1 MIQIDL
7 PTLVK
12 RLNLFSRQAL
22 EMAASECM
30 SQQAAEITVSHV
42 LIQML
47 AMPRSDLRVIT
58 RQGDI
63 GMEELR
69 QALTVENYTTARSAD
84 SYPAFSPMLVEW
96 LKEGWLLASA
106 EMQHSE
112 LRGGV
117 LLLALLHSPLRY
129 IPPAA
134 AQLLTGI
141 NRDRLQQDFVQW
153 TQESAESVVPD
164 ADCKG
169 AGALTDVADS
179 LLARYAK
186 NMTED
191 ARNDRLDPV
200 LCRDHE
206 IDLMIDILCRR
217 RKNNPVVVGEA
228 GVGKSAL
235 IEGLALRIVAGQVP
249 DKLKNTDIMTLD
261 LGALQAGASVKGEF
275 EKRFKG
281 LMAEVISSPV
291 PVILFIDEAHT
302 LIGAGNQQGGLDISN
317 LLKPALARGELKT
330 IAATTWSEYK
340 KYFEKD
346 AALSR
351 RFQLVK
357 VSEPNAA
364 EATIILRGLSAVYEQ
379 SHGVLIDD
387 DALQAAATLSER
399 YLSGR
404 QLPDKA
410 IDVLDTACAR
420 VAINLSSPPKQIS
433 ALTTLSHQQEA
444 EIRQLERELRI
455 GLRTNTS
462 RMTEVLVQYDETLTA
477 LDELEAAWHQQ
488 QTLVQEIIALRQ
500 QLLGMAEDDAASLP
514 HVDAVEDTPP
524 ESEQDN
530 TGAKL
535 ADEAGSEQPEETAET
550 VSPVQRLAQL
560 TAELDA
566 LHNDRLLVS
575 PHVDKK
581 QIAAVIAEWTGVP
594 LNRLSQNEMSVIT
607 DLPVWLGDTIK
618 GQDLAIASL
627 HKHLLTARADLRRP
641 GRPLGAFLLAGPSG
655 VGKTETVLQLAELL
669 YGGRQYLTTINMS
682 EFQEKHTVS
691 RLIGSPPGYV
701 GYGEGGVLTEAIRQK
716 PYSVVLL
723 DEVEKAHPDVL
734 NLFYQAFDK
743 GEMADGEGRLIDCK
757 NIVFFLT
764 SNLGYQVIVEHAD
777 DPETM
782 QEVLYPVLADFFKPA
797 LLARMEVVP
806 YQSLK
811 TRALGVLPA
820 DLNLRDQVGPTFDQ
834 VFTSA
839 DDNKLVVPQF
849 LTRYGLQSYFVKQR
863 DELVELTAMDSWVLN
878 LTRSVKYSD
887 ADRAEIQR
895 QLTEQYISDYTATW
909 RAGMD
914 NLNIRNFESIGQL
927 TGALEQ
933 VISGDLPLQRALTVL
948 RDNTQP
954 GVFSEKLSAKER
966 EEALAE
972 PDYQL
977 LTRLGHE
984 FAPENSTLA
993 VQKDKESTMQ
1003 AVYQQLTELHRY
1015 LLAIQNA
1022 PVPGKSALKAVQLRL
1037 DQNSSDPIFATRQM
1051 AKTLPAPLNRW
1062 VGRLADQAWHV
1073 VMVEAVHY
1081 MEVDWRD
1088 SVVKPFNE
1096 QLANNY
1102 PFNPRSAQDASLDAF
1117 ERFFKPDGILDT
1129 FYQQNLKLFIDNDLS
1144 LEDGDNS
1151 VIIREDIIAQLKTAQ
1166 KIRDIFFSKQN
1177 GLGTSFAVET
1187 VSLSGNKRRSV
1198 LNLDGQLVDYSQG
1211 RNYTAHLVWPNN
1223 MREGNESKLTL
1234 VGANGGAP
1242 RSISFS
1248 GPWAQFRLF
1257 GAGQLTGVQDGN
1269 FTVRFSVDG
1278 GAMTYRVHIRCSSN
1292 CYRLTTPLRAQ
1303 QRCGWPHLNSKT
1315 MSAGCNNF
1323 LIPPR
1328 YSRWKPGCR

>member
-12 RLNLFSRQAL
+12 RLNLFSRQSL

-42 LIQML
+42 LMQML

-58 RQGDI
+58 RQSDI

-69 QALTVENYTTARSAD
+69 QALTVEKYPTARSAD

-96 LKEGWLLASA
+96 LKESWLLASA

-134 AQLLTGI
+134 ARLLTGI
-141 NRDRLQQDFVQW
+141 NRDRLQQDFAQW
-153 TQESAESVVPD
+153 TLESAESVVPD
-164 ADCKG
+164 AEGKG
-169 AGALTDVADS
+169 AGTLTDAADS
-179 LLARYAK
+179 LLARYTK
-186 NMTED
+186 NMTAD
-191 ARNDRLDPV
+191 ARNGRLDPV

-235 IEGLALRIVAGQVP
+235 IEGLALRIVADQVP

-420 VAINLSSPPKQIS
+420 VAINLSSPPKRIS

-444 EIRQLERELRI
+444 EIRQLKRELRI
-455 GLRTNTS
+455 GLRTDTS
-462 RMTEVLVQYDETLTA
+462 RMTGVLEQYDETLTA

-488 QTLVQEIIALRQ
+488 QALVREIIALRQ
-500 QLLGMAEDDAASLP
+500 QLLGVAEDNAASLSDA
-514 HVDAVEDTPP
+514 DAVEDTPS

-530 TGAKL
+530 IGVAP
-535 ADEAGSEQPEETAET
+535 ADEAGSAQPEETAET

-560 TAELDA
+560 TAQLDA
-566 LHNDRLLVS
+566 LHNDQLLVS

-618 GQDLAIASL
+618 GQDLAITSL

-782 QEVLYPVLADFFKPA
+782 QEALYPVLADFFKPA

-806 YQSLK
+806 YLPLSKETLATIIAGK
-811 TRALGVLPA
+811 LARLDNVLRSRFAAEVIIEPEVTDEIMSRVTRAENGARMLESVIDGDMLPP
-820 DLNLRDQVGPTFDQ
+820 LSL
-834 VFTSA
+834 
-839 DDNKLVVPQF
+839 L
-849 LTRYGLQSYFVKQR
+849 LLQKMAAN
-863 DELVELTAMDSWVLN
+863 TAIA
-878 LTRSVKYSD
+878 R
-887 ADRAEIQR
+887 
-895 QLTEQYISDYTATW
+895 
-909 RAGMD
+909 
-914 NLNIRNFESIGQL
+914 IR
-927 TGALEQ
+927 
-933 VISGDLPLQRALTVL
+933 
-948 RDNTQP
+948 
-954 GVFSEKLSAKER
+954 LSAADGAFTADVEDAR
-966 EEALAE
+966 DDESVTE
-972 PDYQL
+972 DD
-977 LTRLGHE
+977 
-984 FAPENSTLA
+984 A
-993 VQKDKESTMQ
+993 V
-1003 AVYQQLTELHRY
+1003 L
-1015 LLAIQNA
+1015 
-1022 PVPGKSALKAVQLRL
+1022 
-1037 DQNSSDPIFATRQM
+1037 
-1051 AKTLPAPLNRW
+1051 
-1062 VGRLADQAWHV
+1062 
-1073 VMVEAVHY
+1073 
-1081 MEVDWRD
+1081 
-1088 SVVKPFNE
+1088 
-1096 QLANNY
+1096 
-1102 PFNPRSAQDASLDAF
+1102 
-1117 ERFFKPDGILDT
+1117 
-1129 FYQQNLKLFIDNDLS
+1129 
-1144 LEDGDNS
+1144 
-1151 VIIREDIIAQLKTAQ
+1151 
-1166 KIRDIFFSKQN
+1166 
-1177 GLGTSFAVET
+1177 
-1187 VSLSGNKRRSV
+1187 
-1198 LNLDGQLVDYSQG
+1198 
-1211 RNYTAHLVWPNN
+1211 
-1223 MREGNESKLTL
+1223 
-1234 VGANGGAP
+1234 
-1242 RSISFS
+1242 
-1248 GPWAQFRLF
+1248 
-1257 GAGQLTGVQDGN
+1257 
-1269 FTVRFSVDG
+1269 
-1278 GAMTYRVHIRCSSN
+1278 
-1292 CYRLTTPLRAQ
+1292 
-1303 QRCGWPHLNSKT
+1303 
-1315 MSAGCNNF
+1315 
-1323 LIPPR
+1323 
-1328 YSRWKPGCR
+1328 

>member
-134 AQLLTGI
+134 ARLLTGI

-164 ADCKG
+164 ADGKG
-169 AGALTDVADS
+169 AGTLTDAADT

-186 NMTED
+186 NMTAD
-191 ARNDRLDPV
+191 ARNGRLDPV

-235 IEGLALRIVAGQVP
+235 IEGLALRIVAGHVP

-455 GLRTNTS
+455 GLRTDTS

-488 QTLVQEIIALRQ
+488 QTLVREIIALRQ
-500 QLLGMAEDDAASLP
+500 QLLGVAEDDAAPLP
-514 HVDAVEDTPP
+514 DADTVEDTQP

-575 PHVDKK
+575 PLVDKK

-618 GQDLAIASL
+618 GQDW
-627 HKHLLTARADLRRP
+627 R
-641 GRPLGAFLLAGPSG
+641 
-655 VGKTETVLQLAELL
+655 
-669 YGGRQYLTTINMS
+669 
-682 EFQEKHTVS
+682 
-691 RLIGSPPGYV
+691 
-701 GYGEGGVLTEAIRQK
+701 
-716 PYSVVLL
+716 
-723 DEVEKAHPDVL
+723 
-734 NLFYQAFDK
+734 
-743 GEMADGEGRLIDCK
+743 
-757 NIVFFLT
+757 
-764 SNLGYQVIVEHAD
+764 
-777 DPETM
+777 
-782 QEVLYPVLADFFKPA
+782 
-797 LLARMEVVP
+797 
-806 YQSLK
+806 
-811 TRALGVLPA
+811 LPA
-820 DLNLRDQVGPTFDQ
+820 C
-834 VFTSA
+834 
-839 DDNKLVVPQF
+839 
-849 LTRYGLQSYFVKQR
+849 
-863 DELVELTAMDSWVLN
+863 
-878 LTRSVKYSD
+878 
-887 ADRAEIQR
+887 I
-895 QLTEQYISDYTATW
+895 
-909 RAGMD
+909 
-914 NLNIRNFESIGQL
+914 
-927 TGALEQ
+927 
-933 VISGDLPLQRALTVL
+933 
-948 RDNTQP
+948 NT
-954 GVFSEKLSAKER
+954 
-966 EEALAE
+966 
-972 PDYQL
+972 
-977 LTRLGHE
+977 
-984 FAPENSTLA
+984 
-993 VQKDKESTMQ
+993 
-1003 AVYQQLTELHRY
+1003 
-1015 LLAIQNA
+1015 
-1022 PVPGKSALKAVQLRL
+1022 
-1037 DQNSSDPIFATRQM
+1037 
-1051 AKTLPAPLNRW
+1051 
-1062 VGRLADQAWHV
+1062 
-1073 VMVEAVHY
+1073 
-1081 MEVDWRD
+1081 
-1088 SVVKPFNE
+1088 
-1096 QLANNY
+1096 
-1102 PFNPRSAQDASLDAF
+1102 
-1117 ERFFKPDGILDT
+1117 
-1129 FYQQNLKLFIDNDLS
+1129 
-1144 LEDGDNS
+1144 
-1151 VIIREDIIAQLKTAQ
+1151 
-1166 KIRDIFFSKQN
+1166 
-1177 GLGTSFAVET
+1177 
-1187 VSLSGNKRRSV
+1187 
-1198 LNLDGQLVDYSQG
+1198 
-1211 RNYTAHLVWPNN
+1211 
-1223 MREGNESKLTL
+1223 
-1234 VGANGGAP
+1234 
-1242 RSISFS
+1242 
-1248 GPWAQFRLF
+1248 
-1257 GAGQLTGVQDGN
+1257 
-1269 FTVRFSVDG
+1269 
-1278 GAMTYRVHIRCSSN
+1278 C
-1292 CYRLTTPLRAQ
+1292 
-1303 QRCGWPHLNSKT
+1303 
-1315 MSAGCNNF
+1315 
-1323 LIPPR
+1323 
-1328 YSRWKPGCR
+1328 

>member
-7 PTLVK
+7 PALVK

-42 LIQML
+42 LMQML

-58 RQGDI
+58 RQSDI

-69 QALTVENYTTARSAD
+69 QALTVENYPTARSAD

-96 LKEGWLLASA
+96 LKESWLLASA

-134 AQLLTGI
+134 ARLLTGI
-141 NRDRLQQDFVQW
+141 NRDRLQQDFAQW
-153 TQESAESVVPD
+153 TRESAESVVPD
-164 ADCKG
+164 AEGKG
-169 AGALTDVADS
+169 AGTLTDAADS

-186 NMTED
+186 NMTAD
-191 ARNDRLDPV
+191 ARNGGLDPV

-235 IEGLALRIVAGQVP
+235 IEGLALRIVADQVP

-291 PVILFIDEAHT
+291 PIILFIDEAHT

-420 VAINLSSPPKQIS
+420 VAINLSSPPKRIS

-444 EIRQLERELRI
+444 EIRQLKRELRI
-455 GLRTNTS
+455 GLRTDTS
-462 RMTEVLVQYDETLTA
+462 RMTGVQEQYDETLTA
-477 LDELEAAWHQQ
+477 LDELEATWHQQ
-488 QTLVQEIIALRQ
+488 QALVREIIALRQ
-500 QLLGMAEDDAASLP
+500 QLLGVAEDDAASLSDA
-514 HVDAVEDTPP
+514 DAVEDTPS

-530 TGAKL
+530 IGVAP
-535 ADEAGSEQPEETAET
+535 ADEAGSAQPEETAET

-560 TAELDA
+560 TAQLDA
-566 LHNDRLLVS
+566 LHNDQLLIS

-782 QEVLYPVLADFFKPA
+782 QEALYPVLADFFKPA

-806 YQSLK
+806 YLPLSKETLVTIIAGK
-811 TRALGVLPA
+811 LARLDNVLRSRFAAEVIIEPEVTDEIMSRITRAENGARMLESVIDGDMLPP
-820 DLNLRDQVGPTFDQ
+820 LSL
-834 VFTSA
+834 
-839 DDNKLVVPQF
+839 L
-849 LTRYGLQSYFVKQR
+849 LLQKMAAN
-863 DELVELTAMDSWVLN
+863 TAIA
-878 LTRSVKYSD
+878 R
-887 ADRAEIQR
+887 
-895 QLTEQYISDYTATW
+895 
-909 RAGMD
+909 
-914 NLNIRNFESIGQL
+914 IR
-927 TGALEQ
+927 
-933 VISGDLPLQRALTVL
+933 
-948 RDNTQP
+948 
-954 GVFSEKLSAKER
+954 LSATDGAFTADVEDVR
-966 EEALAE
+966 DDESVTE
-972 PDYQL
+972 DD
-977 LTRLGHE
+977 
-984 FAPENSTLA
+984 A
-993 VQKDKESTMQ
+993 V
-1003 AVYQQLTELHRY
+1003 L
-1015 LLAIQNA
+1015 
-1022 PVPGKSALKAVQLRL
+1022 
-1037 DQNSSDPIFATRQM
+1037 
-1051 AKTLPAPLNRW
+1051 
-1062 VGRLADQAWHV
+1062 
-1073 VMVEAVHY
+1073 
-1081 MEVDWRD
+1081 
-1088 SVVKPFNE
+1088 
-1096 QLANNY
+1096 
-1102 PFNPRSAQDASLDAF
+1102 
-1117 ERFFKPDGILDT
+1117 
-1129 FYQQNLKLFIDNDLS
+1129 
-1144 LEDGDNS
+1144 
-1151 VIIREDIIAQLKTAQ
+1151 
-1166 KIRDIFFSKQN
+1166 
-1177 GLGTSFAVET
+1177 
-1187 VSLSGNKRRSV
+1187 
-1198 LNLDGQLVDYSQG
+1198 
-1211 RNYTAHLVWPNN
+1211 
-1223 MREGNESKLTL
+1223 
-1234 VGANGGAP
+1234 
-1242 RSISFS
+1242 
-1248 GPWAQFRLF
+1248 
-1257 GAGQLTGVQDGN
+1257 
-1269 FTVRFSVDG
+1269 
-1278 GAMTYRVHIRCSSN
+1278 
-1292 CYRLTTPLRAQ
+1292 
-1303 QRCGWPHLNSKT
+1303 
-1315 MSAGCNNF
+1315 
-1323 LIPPR
+1323 
-1328 YSRWKPGCR
+1328 

>member
-7 PTLVK
+7 PALVK

-42 LIQML
+42 LMQML

-58 RQGDI
+58 RQSDI

-69 QALTVENYTTARSAD
+69 QALTVENYPTARSAD

-96 LKEGWLLASA
+96 LKESWLLASA

-134 AQLLTGI
+134 ARLLTGI
-141 NRDRLQQDFVQW
+141 NRDRLQQDFAQW
-153 TQESAESVVPD
+153 TRESAESVVPD
-164 ADCKG
+164 AEGKG
-169 AGALTDVADS
+169 AGTLTDAADS

-186 NMTED
+186 NMTAD
-191 ARNDRLDPV
+191 ARNGGLDPV

-235 IEGLALRIVAGQVP
+235 IEGLALRIVADQVP

-291 PVILFIDEAHT
+291 PIILFIDEAHT

-420 VAINLSSPPKQIS
+420 VAINLSSPPKRIS

-444 EIRQLERELRI
+444 EIRQLKRELRI
-455 GLRTNTS
+455 GLRTDTS
-462 RMTEVLVQYDETLTA
+462 RMTGVLEQYDETLTA
-477 LDELEAAWHQQ
+477 LDELEATWHQQ
-488 QTLVQEIIALRQ
+488 QALVREIIALRQ
-500 QLLGMAEDDAASLP
+500 QLLGVAEDDAASLSDA
-514 HVDAVEDTPP
+514 DAVEDTPS

-530 TGAKL
+530 IGVAP
-535 ADEAGSEQPEETAET
+535 ADEAGSAQPEETAET

-560 TAELDA
+560 TAQLDA
-566 LHNDRLLVS
+566 LHNDQLLIS

-777 DPETM
+777 DQETM
-782 QEVLYPVLADFFKPA
+782 QEALYPVLADFFKPA

-806 YQSLK
+806 YLPLSKETLVTIIAGK
-811 TRALGVLPA
+811 LARLDNVLRSRFAAEVIIEPEVTDEIMSRITRAENGARMLESVIDGDMLPP
-820 DLNLRDQVGPTFDQ
+820 LSL
-834 VFTSA
+834 
-839 DDNKLVVPQF
+839 L
-849 LTRYGLQSYFVKQR
+849 LLQKMAAN
-863 DELVELTAMDSWVLN
+863 TAIA
-878 LTRSVKYSD
+878 R
-887 ADRAEIQR
+887 
-895 QLTEQYISDYTATW
+895 
-909 RAGMD
+909 
-914 NLNIRNFESIGQL
+914 IR
-927 TGALEQ
+927 
-933 VISGDLPLQRALTVL
+933 
-948 RDNTQP
+948 
-954 GVFSEKLSAKER
+954 LSATDGAFTADVEDVR
-966 EEALAE
+966 DDESVTE
-972 PDYQL
+972 DD
-977 LTRLGHE
+977 
-984 FAPENSTLA
+984 A
-993 VQKDKESTMQ
+993 V
-1003 AVYQQLTELHRY
+1003 L
-1015 LLAIQNA
+1015 
-1022 PVPGKSALKAVQLRL
+1022 
-1037 DQNSSDPIFATRQM
+1037 
-1051 AKTLPAPLNRW
+1051 
-1062 VGRLADQAWHV
+1062 
-1073 VMVEAVHY
+1073 
-1081 MEVDWRD
+1081 
-1088 SVVKPFNE
+1088 
-1096 QLANNY
+1096 
-1102 PFNPRSAQDASLDAF
+1102 
-1117 ERFFKPDGILDT
+1117 
-1129 FYQQNLKLFIDNDLS
+1129 
-1144 LEDGDNS
+1144 
-1151 VIIREDIIAQLKTAQ
+1151 
-1166 KIRDIFFSKQN
+1166 
-1177 GLGTSFAVET
+1177 
-1187 VSLSGNKRRSV
+1187 
-1198 LNLDGQLVDYSQG
+1198 
-1211 RNYTAHLVWPNN
+1211 
-1223 MREGNESKLTL
+1223 
-1234 VGANGGAP
+1234 
-1242 RSISFS
+1242 
-1248 GPWAQFRLF
+1248 
-1257 GAGQLTGVQDGN
+1257 
-1269 FTVRFSVDG
+1269 
-1278 GAMTYRVHIRCSSN
+1278 
-1292 CYRLTTPLRAQ
+1292 
-1303 QRCGWPHLNSKT
+1303 
-1315 MSAGCNNF
+1315 
-1323 LIPPR
+1323 
-1328 YSRWKPGCR
+1328 

>member
-7 PTLVK
+7 PPLVK

-134 AQLLTGI
+134 ARLLTGI

-164 ADCKG
+164 ADGKG
-169 AGALTDVADS
+169 AGTMTDASDT

-186 NMTED
+186 NMTAD
-191 ARNDRLDPV
+191 ARNGRLDPV

-455 GLRTNTS
+455 GLRTDTS

-488 QTLVQEIIALRQ
+488 QTLVREIIALRQ
-500 QLLGMAEDDAASLP
+500 QLLGVAEDDAAPLP
-514 HVDAVEDTPP
+514 DADTVEDTQPES

-530 TGAKL
+530 TGAVP
-535 ADEAGSEQPEETAET
+535 ADEADREQPEETAET

-566 LHNDRLLVS
+566 
-575 PHVDKK
+575 
-581 QIAAVIAEWTGVP
+581 
-594 LNRLSQNEMSVIT
+594 
-607 DLPVWLGDTIK
+607 
-618 GQDLAIASL
+618 
-627 HKHLLTARADLRRP
+627 
-641 GRPLGAFLLAGPSG
+641 
-655 VGKTETVLQLAELL
+655 LQLAELL

-806 YQSLK
+806 YLPLSKETLATIIAGK
-811 TRALGVLPA
+811 LARLDNVLRSRFGAEVVIEPEVTDEIMSRVTRAENGARMLESVIDGDMLPPLSLLLLQKMAANTAIARIRLSAVDGAFTA
-820 DLNLRDQVGPTFDQ
+820 DVEDAQN
-834 VFTSA
+834 
-839 DDNKLVVPQF
+839 
-849 LTRYGLQSYFVKQR
+849 
-863 DELVELTAMDSWVLN
+863 DE
-878 LTRSVKYSD
+878 SVTKD
-887 ADRAEIQR
+887 E
-895 QLTEQYISDYTATW
+895 
-909 RAGMD
+909 
-914 NLNIRNFESIGQL
+914 
-927 TGALEQ
+927 
-933 VISGDLPLQRALTVL
+933 TVL
-948 RDNTQP
+948 
-954 GVFSEKLSAKER
+954 
-966 EEALAE
+966 
-972 PDYQL
+972 
-977 LTRLGHE
+977 
-984 FAPENSTLA
+984 
-993 VQKDKESTMQ
+993 
-1003 AVYQQLTELHRY
+1003 
-1015 LLAIQNA
+1015 
-1022 PVPGKSALKAVQLRL
+1022 
-1037 DQNSSDPIFATRQM
+1037 
-1051 AKTLPAPLNRW
+1051 
-1062 VGRLADQAWHV
+1062 
-1073 VMVEAVHY
+1073 
-1081 MEVDWRD
+1081 
-1088 SVVKPFNE
+1088 
-1096 QLANNY
+1096 
-1102 PFNPRSAQDASLDAF
+1102 
-1117 ERFFKPDGILDT
+1117 
-1129 FYQQNLKLFIDNDLS
+1129 
-1144 LEDGDNS
+1144 
-1151 VIIREDIIAQLKTAQ
+1151 
-1166 KIRDIFFSKQN
+1166 
-1177 GLGTSFAVET
+1177 
-1187 VSLSGNKRRSV
+1187 
-1198 LNLDGQLVDYSQG
+1198 
-1211 RNYTAHLVWPNN
+1211 
-1223 MREGNESKLTL
+1223 
-1234 VGANGGAP
+1234 
-1242 RSISFS
+1242 
-1248 GPWAQFRLF
+1248 
-1257 GAGQLTGVQDGN
+1257 
-1269 FTVRFSVDG
+1269 
-1278 GAMTYRVHIRCSSN
+1278 
-1292 CYRLTTPLRAQ
+1292 
-1303 QRCGWPHLNSKT
+1303 
-1315 MSAGCNNF
+1315 
-1323 LIPPR
+1323 
-1328 YSRWKPGCR
+1328 

>member
-7 PTLVK
+7 ATLVK
-12 RLNLFSRQAL
+12 RLNPFSKQAL

-30 SQQAAEITVSHV
+30 SQQASEITVSHV

-47 AMPRSDLRVIT
+47 AIPRSDLRVIAE
-58 RQGDI
+58 RADI
-63 GMEELR
+63 GTDELR
-69 QALTVENYTTARSAD
+69 QALTVENYATSRAAD
-84 SYPAFSPMLVEW
+84 SYPSFSPMLVEW
-96 LKEGWLLASA
+96 LKEAWLLASA
-106 EMQHSE
+106 EMQQTE
-112 LRGGV
+112 LRGGI
-117 LLLALLHSPLRY
+117 LLLALLHTPLRY
-129 IPPAA
+129 VPPVAA
-134 AQLLTGI
+134 RLLTAI
-141 NRDRLQQDFVQW
+141 NRDQLQQDFAGW
-153 TQESAESVVPD
+153 TRESAESVVLN
-164 ADCKG
+164 ADG
-169 AGALTDVADS
+169 QIASATADTGDS

-191 ARNDRLDPV
+191 ARQGRLDPV
-200 LCRDHE
+200 LCRDNE

-235 IEGLALRIVAGQVP
+235 IEGLALRIVDGRVP
-249 DKLKNTDIMTLD
+249 DKLRDTDIMTLD

-281 LMAEVISSPV
+281 LMAEVIQSPKS
-291 PVILFIDEAHT
+291 VILFIDEAHT

-357 VSEPNAA
+357 VSEPTAA

-387 DALQAAATLSER
+387 EALQAAATLSER

-433 ALTTLSHQQEA
+433 ALTTLRYQCEA

-455 GLRTNTS
+455 GLRTDTS
-462 RMTEVLVQYDETLTA
+462 RLTDVLVQYDETLTE
-477 LDELEAAWHQQ
+477 LDELETAWRQQ
-488 QTLVQEIIALRQ
+488 QTLVQEIIALRKA
-500 QLLGMAEDDAASLP
+500 LLEETVA
-514 HVDAVEDTPP
+514 
-524 ESEQDN
+524 
-530 TGAKL
+530 
-535 ADEAGSEQPEETAET
+535 ADERVAETTDDSTVATDEPAAGQPEPEIPPAE
-550 VSPVQRLAQL
+550 RLAQL

-566 LHNDRLLVS
+566 LHNTQRLVS

-607 DLPVWLGDTIK
+607 DLPQWLGDTIK
-618 GQDLAIASL
+618 GQDLAIKHL

-764 SNLGYQVIVEHAD
+764 SNLGYQVIVDHAD

-782 QEVLYPVLADFFKPA
+782 QEALYPVLADFFKPA

-806 YQSLK
+806 Y
-811 TRALGVLPA
+811 
-820 DLNLRDQVGPTFDQ
+820 
-834 VFTSA
+834 
-839 DDNKLVVPQF
+839 
-849 LTRYGLQSYFVKQR
+849 
-863 DELVELTAMDSWVLN
+863 
-878 LTRSVKYSD
+878 
-887 ADRAEIQR
+887 
-895 QLTEQYISDYTATW
+895 
-909 RAGMD
+909 
-914 NLNIRNFESIGQL
+914 
-927 TGALEQ
+927 
-933 VISGDLPLQRALTVL
+933 LPL
-948 RDNTQP
+948 
-954 GVFSEKLSAKER
+954 SKE
-966 EEALAE
+966 
-972 PDYQL
+972 
-977 LTRLGHE
+977 
-984 FAPENSTLA
+984 TLA
-993 VQKDKESTMQ
+993 VIIAGK
-1003 AVYQQLTELHRY
+1003 
-1015 LLAIQNA
+1015 LA
-1022 PVPGKSALKAVQLRL
+1022 RL
-1037 DQNSSDPIFATRQM
+1037 DNVLRTRFGAEVVIEPEVTDEIMQRVTRAENGARMLESVIDGELLPPLSLLLLQKMAANVAIARIVLGVADGAFTAVVEDAPEDSADSDALSEPET
-1051 AKTLPAPLNRW
+1051 
-1062 VGRLADQAWHV
+1062 
-1073 VMVEAVHY
+1073 
-1081 MEVDWRD
+1081 
-1088 SVVKPFNE
+1088 
-1096 QLANNY
+1096 
-1102 PFNPRSAQDASLDAF
+1102 QDA
-1117 ERFFKPDGILDT
+1117 
-1129 FYQQNLKLFIDNDLS
+1129 
-1144 LEDGDNS
+1144 
-1151 VIIREDIIAQLKTAQ
+1151 
-1166 KIRDIFFSKQN
+1166 
-1177 GLGTSFAVET
+1177 T
-1187 VSLSGNKRRSV
+1187 VL
-1198 LNLDGQLVDYSQG
+1198 
-1211 RNYTAHLVWPNN
+1211 
-1223 MREGNESKLTL
+1223 
-1234 VGANGGAP
+1234 
-1242 RSISFS
+1242 
-1248 GPWAQFRLF
+1248 
-1257 GAGQLTGVQDGN
+1257 
-1269 FTVRFSVDG
+1269 
-1278 GAMTYRVHIRCSSN
+1278 
-1292 CYRLTTPLRAQ
+1292 
-1303 QRCGWPHLNSKT
+1303 
-1315 MSAGCNNF
+1315 
-1323 LIPPR
+1323 
-1328 YSRWKPGCR
+1328 